1 MKILLIYLAAMSAV
15 LFITMGVD
23 KAKAKAHQWRVPERT
38 LFLLAAIGGA
48 LGGCLGMLAFRHK
61 TQHALFCWGFPILL
75 ALQAAALVLL
85 WHFHLL

>member
-1 MKILLIYLAAMSAV
+1 MKYLLIWLGAMSLV

-23 KAKAKAHQWRVPERT
+23 KARAKNHKWRVPEGT

-61 TQHALFCWGFPILL
+61 TKHALFYIGFPLLL
-75 ALQAAALVLL
+75 ALQLAGVILL
-85 WHFHLL
+85 RCFGIL